1 MDNAPEL
8 DDYGMPIEPDAFQAP
23 ARPEPGVLAEQS
35 LARRKDGRIKL
46 RGLAKSIDDFTGGD
60 PGQIQ
65 ALIDEVEAAATKVIE
80 TGSPLTRK
88 LVQHTKNAYEVA
100 VKFLSGDSCTDPWV
114 YQAVKEYSIRFIEL
128 RARVAKGKGGGLV
141 KAETVLGWYSCLLI
155 CIVKYTYDP
164 DTGFKVGGKL
174 LYKEQLASDLLDHVK
189 NVTTTLKLDRHSA
202 RNKKTCGLPE
212 ARIMIEHLIRTSCDR
227 GRLPRLQLI
236 AVNIICLACG
246 IRPSSLCAGS
256 PEDKADG
263 KYMKMGDI
271 QLWNRGQFAIDVEL
285 NVENLKG
292 HNSTVLG
299 RSMNIWLRAL
309 TKSHNIIFD
318 TFWIVSYIWARGC
331 LAAYPELPDL
341 LTTKDAQ
348 LVITSPDEPFLCTP
362 NQGATKLLNTPWSAK
377 GLSGAMSG
385 LGRDCRL
392 EGVTMYAYRRGFAQK
407 MAMAIG
413 HTEASMAM
421 GHKDGESVLSRHYSN
436 GAGNYNLLGIMVG
449 EATDQYRPG
458 AETALQM
465 RVRVGTAVTMLSKVI
480 AQSTRIDDSDDEDSE
495 PEVEVDE
502 VVDADEELQELKRS
516 LAHHWTLYLDTF
528 GRGSPLYAVADGY
541 KKTKISIILK
551 ITSHK
556 LYTEAAKDQEF
567 LAQAKKAEN
576 ALREVNERYQKC
588 SQGVLKRGKIEAKDK
603 LDKKRAKET
612 KASIQDTDA
621 ALGYLKETPELLNE
635 ASKKASAAS
644 LAPSAPRPSGSKTS
658 TSASKIEA
666 EKAIQDLSRDE
677 EEDDQGEVTEVYK
690 ELGKFKPN
698 NLAGKKHGE
707 AFQEAMDGTPDE
719 PEGEW
724 KDKDEPERIPLASA
738 YDMRVSLATLALDPI
753 LFQREMEAQIKADG
767 GKILCQKCRL
777 YCEEGE
783 EPHNFKTLSSL
794 KRHMWQQHTEWS
806 ELIPKMECGDCF
818 MCPGSCGSK
827 QQFDS
832 IEKVYKHCLSDDC
845 PDNEA
850 FKMMETQH
858 NLNHDKRYKE
868 QKKYEQE
875 GGNARA
881 RTVHDKKYLQ
891 YLRGL
896 TEDDLLELADI
907 YEVPRERV
915 QPHIP
920 LMLRNLHFLA
930 ES

>member
-1 MDNAPEL
+1 
-8 DDYGMPIEPDAFQAP
+8 MPIEPDAFQAP

-35 LARRKDGRIKL
+35 LARRKDGH
-46 RGLAKSIDDFTGGD
+46 
-60 PGQIQ
+60 
-65 ALIDEVEAAATKVIE
+65 EVEAAATKVIE

-164 DTGFKVGGKL
+164 DTGFKVGGIVFD
-174 LYKEQLASDLLDHVK
+174 YKEQLASDLLDHVK

-263 KYMKMGDI
+263 KYMKIGDI
-271 QLWNRGQFAIDVEL
+271 KLESGPICHRCRVERGKSQ
-285 NVENLKG
+285 
-292 HNSTVLG
+292 VLG

-458 AETALQM
+458 AESSHNPLEL
-465 RVRVGTAVTMLSKVI
+465 RNPN
-480 AQSTRIDDSDDEDSE
+480 DEDSE

-502 VVDADEELQELKRS
+502 VVDVQTALKRVQKSDEKFIKEFQAGFCEADEELQELKRS
-516 LAHHWTLYLDTF
+516 LARHWSLGDTWTH
-528 GRGSPLYAVADGY
+528 LVEE
-541 KKTKISIILK
+541 

-635 ASKKASAAS
+635 ASKASAAS